1 MVNKKVSYHYLSP
14 YLKYSINQTHKLSS
28 TISCTQQRK
37 KAKMKQISILILLTI
52 LLTVT
57 TSVSSRRSTS
67 TTKPS
72 PSADNNNNNN
82 NKDGVGGGN
91 DYGGSFGFGPGGGF
105 SIPGFD
111 NNIIGGGGNYAGG
124 YGGGYG
130 GPNGGHSTNGVI
142 RPTVVCKDRGP
153 CYQKKVTCPAR
164 CFTSFSRSG
173 KGYSGGGGG
182 GGCTID
188 CKKKCTAYC

>member
-1 MVNKKVSYHYLSP
+1 
-14 YLKYSINQTHKLSS
+14 
-28 TISCTQQRK
+28 
-37 KAKMKQISILILLTI
+37 MKQIRILIFLTI

-67 TTKPS
+67 STKSS
-72 PSADNNNNNN
+72 PSADNKNN
-82 NKDGVGGGN
+82 DGGGVGGGGN

-111 NNIIGGGGNYAGG
+111 NNIGGFGGG
-124 YGGGYG
+124 YGGGFG

-153 CYQKKVTCPAR
+153 CFQKKVTCPAR
-164 CFTSFSRSG
+164 CFTSYSRSG
-173 KGYSGGGGG
+173 KGYGGGGGG